1 MARYTG
7 PKQRLQRRI
16 GEDLGLK
23 TNALKTAKRIN
34 IPPGQHGHKRSR
46 RLSDYGVQLKEKQKI
61 KYIYG
66 ILEKQLKK
74 TYKKAEKSSLGTG
87 LALLV
92 LLERRLDNV
101 VYRLGWAPTRAAARQ
116 LVSHSHVKVNDKKMN
131 IPSYLVKKDDVVE
144 LKKSSTNIPA
154 VATVFNNEGYEVSEW
169 LERKHNLAK
178 VLRFPERDEIDGTI
192 DEQLVV
198 EYYSR

>member
-34 IPPGQHGHKRSR
+34 VAPGQHGHKRSR
-46 RLSDYGVQLKEKQKI
+46 RLSDYGVQLQAKQKA

-66 ILEKQLKK
+66 LLEKQFRRLF
-74 TYKKAEKSSLGTG
+74 TMAEKSKLGTDK
-87 LALLV
+87 ALLIN
-92 LLERRLDNV
+92 LERRLDNV

-116 LVSHSHVKVNDKKMN
+116 MVNHSHVELNEKKMS
-131 IPSYLVKKDDVVE
+131 IPSYLVEVGDVIKLGKKAA
-144 LKKSSTNIPA
+144 NIPIIA
-154 VATVFNNEGYEVSEW
+154 EMLSNEGFTPPAW
-169 LERKHNLAK
+169 LERQHILAK
-178 VLRFPERDEIDGTI
+178 VIRFPERDEIAESI
-192 DEQLVV
+192 DSHLIV

>member
-16 GEDLGLK
+16 GEDLNLK

-34 IPPGQHGHKRSR
+34 IVPGQHGHKRSR
-46 RLSDYGVQLKEKQKI
+46 RLSDYGIQLKEKQKV

-66 ILEKQLKK
+66 VLEKQLKK
-74 TYKKAEKSSLGTG
+74 MFAMAATSPLGTG
-87 LALLV
+87 FALLTF
-92 LLERRLDNV
+92 LERRLDNV

-116 LVSHSHVKVNDKKMN
+116 LVNHNHVLVNSKKMN
-131 IPSYLVKKDDVVE
+131 IPSYLVKVEDVIE
-144 LKKSSTNIPA
+144 LKKESTNIPA
-154 VATVFNNEGYEVSEW
+154 VAAVFNNEGHEVPEW

-178 VLRFPERDEIDGTI
+178 VVRFPERDEIDGKI
-192 DEQLVV
+192 DEQLIV

>member
-34 IPPGQHGHKRSR
+34 VVPGLHGHKRAR
-46 RLSDYGVQLKEKQKI
+46 RLSDYGVQLKEKQKA

-66 ILEKQLKK
+66 VLEKQLKK
-74 TYKKAEKSSLGTG
+74 LFVLAEQSSLGTG
-87 LALLV
+87 TALLV
-92 LLERRLDNV
+92 FLERRLDNV

-116 LVSHSHVKVNDKKMN
+116 LVCHNHIQINSTKMN
-131 IPSYLVKKDDVVE
+131 VPSYLVEIGDVIQLKKD
-144 LKKSSTNIPA
+144 SITIPA
-154 VATVFNNEGYEVSEW
+154 VASVFNNESYVTPVW
-169 LERKHNLAK
+169 LERKYNIAT
-178 VLRFPERDEIDGTI
+178 VARFPERAEVAANI
-192 DEQLVV
+192 DEQLIV

>member
-7 PKQRLQRRI
+7 PKQRLQRQV

-34 IPPGQHGHKRSR
+34 VKPGQHGSKRR
-46 RLSDYGVQLKEKQKI
+46 RRPSDYGTQLQEKQKV

-66 ILEKQLKK
+66 VLEKQLKK
-74 TYKKAEKSSLGTG
+74 LYEKADTMQGGTG
-87 LALLV
+87 PTLLR

-116 LVSHSHVKVNDKKMN
+116 FVTHNHIKVNGRKMN
-131 IPSYLVKKDDVVE
+131 RPSYSVKPDDVIE
-144 LKKSSTNIPA
+144 LKDKSTNIP
-154 VATVFNNEGYEVSEW
+154 VVKEGLADENYVSPEW
-169 LERKHNLAK
+169 LERKHNVGKIVRL
-178 VLRFPERDEIDGTI
+178 PERDEIDEKI
-192 DEQLVV
+192 NEQLIV
-198 EYYSR
+198 EFYSR

>member
-34 IPPGQHGHKRSR
+34 VRPGQHGHKRTR
-46 RLSDYGVQLKEKQKI
+46 RISEYGTQLQAKQRV

-74 TYKKAEKSSLGTG
+74 LYLLAEKSPLGSG
-87 LALLV
+87 QALLIN
-92 LLERRLDNV
+92 LERRLDNV
-101 VYRLGWAPTRAAARQ
+101 VYRLGWAPTRALARQ
-116 LVSHSHVKVNDKKMN
+116 LVSHNHVMVNNKKMN
-131 IPSYLVKKDDVVE
+131 IPSYLVEEGDVVS
-144 LKKSSTNIPA
+144 LKKKATNIPA
-154 VATVFNNEGYEVSEW
+154 VSQMMDDEGYDIPGW
-169 LERKHNLAK
+169 LERKHNIGK
-178 VLRFPERDEIDGTI
+178 VLAMPQRDQISEKI
-192 DEQLVV
+192 DEQLIV

>member
-1 MARYTG
+1 MARHTG
-7 PKQRLQRRI
+7 PKQKLQRQI

-34 IPPGQHGHKRSR
+34 VRPGEHGQKRHR
-46 RLSDYGVQLKEKQKI
+46 RLSDYGQQLQEKQKL

-74 TYKKAEKSSLGTG
+74 VFNRAEQSQMGTG
-87 LALLV
+87 PALMKF
-92 LLERRLDNV
+92 LESRLDNV

-116 LVSHSHVKVNDKKMN
+116 LVAHNHIEVNSKRMNVPSYDVKV
-131 IPSYLVKKDDVVE
+131 DDVVKI
-144 LKKSSTNIPA
+144 KKKATNIPA
-154 VATVFNNEGYEVSEW
+154 VAQIMSDEGYEPPEW
-169 LERKHNLAK
+169 LERKHNVGKK
-178 VLRFPERDEIDGTI
+178 VRMPDNDEIDEKI
-192 DEQLVV
+192 DQQLIV

>member
-7 PKQRLQRRI
+7 PKQKLQRQV

-34 IPPGQHGHKRSR
+34 VRPGQHGNKRHR
-46 RLSDYGVQLKEKQKI
+46 RVSDYGRQLQEKQKL

-74 TYKKAEKSSLGTG
+74 VYEQAEQSALGTG
-87 LALLV
+87 QALLT

-116 LVSHSHVKVNDKKMN
+116 LVAHGHVQLNDRKMNVPSYSVKVDEVLKLSKKA
-131 IPSYLVKKDDVVE
+131 
-144 LKKSSTNIPA
+144 TNIPA
-154 VATVFNNEGYEVSEW
+154 VAEIMQDESYVTPEW
-169 LERKHNLAK
+169 LERKHVVGK
-178 VLRFPERDEIDGTI
+178 VVRLPEKEDLDEKVDIQQI
-192 DEQLVV
+192 V
-198 EYYSR
+198 EFYSR

>member
-7 PKQRLQRRI
+7 PKQRLQRQI

-34 IPPGQHGHKRSR
+34 VRPGQHGAKRRR
-46 RLSDYGVQLKEKQKI
+46 RLSDYGVQLQEKQKL

-66 ILEKQLKK
+66 ILEKQLRKI
-74 TYKKAEKSSLGTG
+74 YQEAESSQLGTG
-87 LALLV
+87 PALLI

-101 VYRLGWAPTRAAARQ
+101 IYRLGLAPTRAAARQ
-116 LVSHSHVKVNDKKMN
+116 MVAHNHVKVNGKKMS
-131 IPSYLVKKDDVVE
+131 IPSYTVKKGDIVK
-144 LKKSSTNIPA
+144 LKSKACRIPA
-154 VATVFNNEGYEVSEW
+154 VKERLEDESYVTPAW
-169 LERKHNLAK
+169 LERKHNVGK
-178 VLRFPERDEIDGTI
+178 VARMPEAGEVEEKVDV
-192 DEQLVV
+192 QLIL